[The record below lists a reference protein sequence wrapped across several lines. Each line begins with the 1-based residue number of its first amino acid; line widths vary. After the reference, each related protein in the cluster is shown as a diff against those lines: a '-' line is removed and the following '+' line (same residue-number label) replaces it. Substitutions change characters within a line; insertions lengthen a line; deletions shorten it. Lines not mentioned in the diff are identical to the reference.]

1 MFLEFIVIIFP
12 LLSLKTRVYN
22 FTKAVIWIRFKETT
36 SMDGPFE
43 SLGGRL
49 RLGLGLKNGVKITN
63 VPSMRLCC
71 L

>member
-1 MFLEFIVIIFP
+1 MFLEFIVIISP
-12 LLSLKTRVYN
+12 LFIFKIGVYN
-22 FTKAVIWIRFKETT
+22 FTKVVIWIRFKETT

-43 SLGGRL
+43 SFRGGL